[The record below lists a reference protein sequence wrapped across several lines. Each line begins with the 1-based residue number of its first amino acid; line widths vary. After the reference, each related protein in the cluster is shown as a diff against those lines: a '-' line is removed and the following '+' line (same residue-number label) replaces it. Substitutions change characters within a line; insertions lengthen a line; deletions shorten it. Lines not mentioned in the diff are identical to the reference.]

1 MFSSHPISSRHLRAA
16 LPSQFYGV
24 VVDETPAREPLYLA
38 MQYIPSGTLHDL
50 IHGERYAAMR
60 ADGGFLPLEDQVTA
74 LLGVFRA
81 LAYLAAAV
89 ALAVKVI
96 LTPPCILH

>member
-1 MFSSHPISSRHLRAA
+1 M
-16 LPSQFYGV
+16 

-60 ADGGFLPLEDQVTA
+60 ADGGFLPLEDQVTT

-81 LAYLAAAV
+81 LAYLAAAL
-89 ALAVKVI
+89 ALDGKVI
-96 LTPPCILH
+96 RTPSCILYW

>member
-1 MFSSHPISSRHLRAA
+1 MIIPSDDHLIPFARIAA
-16 LPSQFYGV
+16 QFYGV
-24 VVDETPAREPLYLA
+24 VVETPAREPLYLA
-38 MQYIPSGTLHDL
+38 MQYIASGTLHDL

-60 ADGGFLPLEDQVTA
+60 ADGGFLPLEDQVTT